1 MNAQLS
7 ARESSPVSLGDWII
21 TLIVLAIPIVG
32 IVMLFV
38 WGFSAGTHPSKQN
51 YCRAMLIFAL
61 IAFILFFLFVI
72 MGGFAA
78 LFAAHSLGGATL

>member
-7 ARESSPVSLGDWII
+7 ARESSPVSLGDWIV

-38 WGFSAGTHPSKQN
+38 WGFSGSTHPSKQN
-51 YCRAMLIFAL
+51 YCRAAL
-61 IAFILFFLFVI
+61 ILAAVFLVLWLLFFFTF
-72 MGGFAA
+72 GAA
-78 LFAAHSLGGATL
+78 MFRAAHSLGGATL

>member
-7 ARESSPVSLGDWII
+7 ARESSPVSLGDWMI

-32 IVMLFV
+32 LVMLFV
-38 WGFSAGTHPSKQN
+38 WGFSSGTHPSKQN
-51 YCRAMLIFAL
+51 YCRATLILALVALVLVFMFA
-61 IAFILFFLFVI
+61 I

-78 LFAAHSLGGATL
+78 LFAMHNLGGASL

>member
-1 MNAQLS
+1 MNAQL
-7 ARESSPVSLGDWII
+7 AANESSPVSLGDWIL

-38 WGFSAGTHPSKQN
+38 WGFSSGTHPSKQN
-51 YCRAMLIFAL
+51 YCRATLILFAVMFAL
-61 IAFILFFLFVI
+61 MVVFAT

-78 LFAAHSLGGATL
+78 LFAAHSLDRATF